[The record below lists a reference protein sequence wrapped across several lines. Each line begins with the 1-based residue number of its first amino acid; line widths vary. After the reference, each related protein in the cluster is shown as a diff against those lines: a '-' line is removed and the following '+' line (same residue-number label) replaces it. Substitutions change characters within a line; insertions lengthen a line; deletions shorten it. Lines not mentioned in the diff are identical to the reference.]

1 MLRVLFSLFLLLI
14 STQNLFSQSLF
25 LKSDR
30 VDLLKLDASC
40 ELQHAEV
47 FNGNYYRILV
57 FTELPD
63 HVEKE
68 RLSGLGIKILNYL
81 PKNAFF
87 AEIPQHILNPAAF
100 SREISHVLRVESRYK
115 LSEMLSRSEFP
126 HWALFGEEQV
136 ELVATYYPT
145 LQPEAFTHLI
155 PGVILE
161 SNPAQH
167 SLVLRV
173 QINTLPSLYDL
184 PFFRYFET
192 IAPPGEPENLPG
204 RADHRS
210 NNLWTSYSG
219 GLQYRGDGLK
229 VMMQDDGFIGPHI
242 DYTGRTD
249 QSNCTACSSDDADNH
264 GDHVGGTIMGAG
276 NLDPKARGMAHGA
289 TLMVYNSSNSNYNL
303 VHNLYTNEDV
313 FITSKSYSDV
323 CNGGYTSLTAQL
335 DAQAHQYPSLIHV
348 FSAGNSGADDCG
360 YGAGAGW
367 GNITGGHKSAK
378 NVIAVGNLTAYDAL
392 NSSSSRG
399 PATDGRIKPDIS
411 GVGTSVFS
419 SISPNEY
426 ASFTGTSMS
435 CPGVAGTIT
444 QLFDAYRDLNG
455 GLNPDAGLMKAT
467 ILNTADDLGNTGPD
481 FKHGWGR
488 INARKAFEL
497 IENNQ
502 FLIDSLNHGDI
513 KQHQLSVPAGL
524 SKLRVMVYWT
534 DHEAVTN
541 ASIALVNDLNITLT
555 DPSSTVYNPWLLDHT
570 PNATILNTP
579 ASTGID
585 SLNNM
590 EQVELINPASGTYT
604 LDISGFSVPEG
615 PQRYVLV
622 YYFEEEKIT
631 VTYPIG
637 GEGLKPSSSEVVR
650 WDASDGIDPFT
661 ISFSEDDGASWSI
674 VGTAPANQR
683 YFSWPIPSGTLTGLG
698 RIKVERNAVEGT
710 SSAAF
715 SVIDIPTGLTIE
727 WACPD
732 SLKLTWNAVS
742 GAINYEASMLGLKYM
757 DSLGSTANTSLVVP
771 VPASAD
777 TWFSIKSH
785 GPDNAIGERAIAI
798 HKSPG
803 EFGCI
808 WSTPFSNFSIDC
820 ESAGEQYCF
829 NLTENSVNT
838 DASSSFTWYFP
849 GGTPAS
855 ANGPTAQVCYPAP
868 GNYDVA
874 LVVANQAG
882 SDSLYQ
888 SSFIS
893 VIPAPS
899 LPYFEGFES
908 YSSFMSNPSWSVSNP
923 DLNAAFTISSSA
935 ALSGVKSARLN
946 NYSQTGNFIDELIS
960 GPIDLSSLNSS
971 DTLTL
976 SFRYSYRKKNSIN
989 DEWLKVYVATNCLEN
1004 WVQRKTM
1011 HGDQLSDIV
1020 SSSTWTPTVPEEWTT
1035 VHMTNITST
1044 YFSGDFRMK
1053 FRFESDNGNNFYI
1066 DNINL
1071 YKGAPSDELV
1081 SLDENENGIE
1091 HLVLYPNPASDELNL
1106 QFFNAKGSNLSV
1118 SVLDL
1123 SGKII
1128 QRHMLSAA
1136 YGNNIVVLDTS
1147 ELKAGSYFLTLD
1159 DHGVKQVARFVIQ

>member
-1 MLRVLFSLFLLLI
+1 MLRVLLVYILVICS
-14 STQNLFSQSLF
+14 SYYSVSQSLF
-25 LKSDR
+25 FKSGK
-30 VDLLKLDASC
+30 VNLA
-40 ELQHAEV
+40 ELPADCALQTNEII
-47 FNGNYYRILV
+47 NGNYYRILV
-57 FTELPD
+57 FTDLPNQ
-63 HVEKE
+63 EE
-68 RLSGLGIKILNYL
+68 RNRLNDSGIRLLNYL
-81 PKNAFF
+81 PKQAFF
-87 AEIPQHILNPAAF
+87 AEIKQTLLNPNEV
-100 SREISHVLRVESRYK
+100 SDRISHVLCVQANYK
-115 LSEMLSRSEFP
+115 LSELLARSEFP
-126 HWALFGEEQV
+126 HWALYGENQV
-136 ELVATYYPT
+136 ELIASYYPT
-145 LQPEAFTHLI
+145 LKPEVFAQQI

-161 SNPAQH
+161 TIPDRH

-173 QINTLPSLYDL
+173 PIQTLPLLYNL
-184 PFFRYFET
+184 PFFHYFET

-249 QSNCTACSSDDADNH
+249 QSNCLSCSSDDADNH

-289 TLMVYNSSNSNYNL
+289 SLMVYNSSNSNYNL
-303 VHNLYTNEDV
+303 VPNLYTNEDV

-335 DAQAHQYPSLIHV
+335 DAQVRQYRSLIHV

-419 SISPNEY
+419 TISPFNY

-455 GLNPDAGLMKAT
+455 GVNPDAGLMKAC

-488 INARKAFEL
+488 INARKAYEL
-497 IENNQ
+497 LANNH
-502 FLIDSLNHGDI
+502 FFIDSLNQSEL
-513 KQHQLSVPAGL
+513 KQHQISVPAGL

-534 DHEAVTN
+534 DYEAVTN
-541 ASIALVNDLNITLT
+541 ASIALVNDLNISLI
-555 DPSSTVYNPWLLDHT
+555 DPLSTVNYPWLLDHT

-579 ASTGID
+579 ATTGID

-590 EQVELINPASGTYT
+590 EQVELVNPAGGTYT
-604 LDISGFSVPEG
+604 LDISGFNIPQG
-615 PQRYVLV
+615 PQRYVVV
-622 YYFEEEKIT
+622 YYFEEDKVS

-637 GEGLKPSSSEVVR
+637 GEGLKPSSSEVIR
-650 WDASDGIDPFT
+650 WDASDGTDPFT
-661 ISFSEDDGASWSI
+661 VSFSDDNGASWS
-674 VGTAPANQR
+674 VLGTAPAGQR
-683 YFSWPIPSGTLTGLG
+683 YFSWVIPSGTLTGLG
-698 RIKVERNAVEGT
+698 RIKVERNAVEGI
-710 SSAAF
+710 SPENF
-715 SVIDIPTGLTIE
+715 SVIDIPSGLSVE

-742 GAINYEASMLGLKYM
+742 GAINYEVSMLGVKYM
-757 DSLGSTANTSLVVP
+757 DSLGSSTSTSLVVP
-771 VPASAD
+771 VPSTAD

-803 EFGCI
+803 EFACI
-808 WSTPFSNFSIDC
+808 WSTPYANFNVDC
-820 ESAGEQYCF
+820 ETAGEQYCF
-829 NLTENSVNT
+829 NLVENSTNT
-838 DASSSFTWYFP
+838 DLTSTFTWYFP
-849 GGTPAS
+849 GGTPAT
-855 ANGPTAQVCYPAP
+855 ANGPNAQVCYPGP
-868 GNYDVA
+868 GDYDVA
-874 LVVANQAG
+874 LVVNNQAG

-888 SSFIS
+888 AAFIT

-899 LPYFEGFES
+899 LPYFEGFED
-908 YSSFMSNPSWSVSNP
+908 YSSFINNTSWSVSNP
-923 DLNAAFTISSSA
+923 DLNAAFTISSAA

-946 NYSQTGNFIDELIS
+946 NYSQTGNFTDELIS
-960 GPIDLSSLNSS
+960 GPIDLSSLSAS
-971 DTLTL
+971 DTMTL
-976 SFRYSYRKKNSIN
+976 SFRYSYRKKNSSN

-1011 HGDQLSDIV
+1011 HGDQLSSLV
-1020 SSSTWTPTVPEEWTT
+1020 SSSTWTPSLPEDWTT
-1035 VHMTNITST
+1035 VHMTNITNT

-1053 FRFESDNGNNFYI
+1053 FRFESDNGNNFYL

-1071 YKGAPSDELV
+1071 YKGAPSEQLV
-1081 SLDENENGIE
+1081 SLDEFGSGIE
-1091 HLVLYPNPASDELNL
+1091 QLNLYPNPASDELNL
-1106 QFFNAKGSNLSV
+1106 AFYHPNVGAITV
-1118 SVLDL
+1118 CVLDL

-1128 QRHMLSAA
+1128 QRHALSAN
-1136 YGNNIVVLDTS
+1136 YGSNLVVLDTS
-1147 ELKAGSYFLTLD
+1147 GLKAGSYLIRIEEN
-1159 DHGVKQVARFVIQ
+1159 GAKQVLRFVIQ